1 MKIAV
6 NILIAT
12 FVASASAAPFSV
24 HEGSWHYETPT
35 FEEEEPGQ
43 QAPSGTSTLDITVT
57 TFGSVV
63 CGSYDGT
70 LAMRQP
76 KTSFFDFVGYQANG
90 AAHVY
95 FPNGFTGE
103 LDDIGEADIVQKGKT
118 LEWRLTR
125 EPRHEDYLYEVEQL
139 TPVQPDLK
147 NRERLR
153 KGCAVIANIFGKVN
167 KNNAHDAV
175 AKISSETNR

>member
-6 NILIAT
+6 NLLFAT
-12 FVASASAAPFSV
+12 FVASASAAPSSV

-35 FEEEEPGQ
+35 FEVGASDQPD
-43 QAPSGTSTLDITVT
+43 PSGTSTLDITVT
-57 TFGSVV
+57 TSGSVV

-76 KTSFFDFVGYQANG
+76 KTSFFDFVGYRTNVAT
-90 AAHVY
+90 HVY

-103 LDDIGEADIVQKGKT
+103 LDDIGEAEIVQKGKA

-125 EPRHEDYLYEVEQL
+125 APQHEDYLYEVAQL

-147 NRERLR
+147 NRERL
-153 KGCAVIANIFGKVN
+153 KKSCAVIARSFGKVD
-167 KNNAHDAV
+167 KNNARDAV
-175 AKISSETNR
+175 ARISSKTYR

>member
-6 NILIAT
+6 NILFAT

-24 HEGSWHYETPT
+24 HEGSWHFETST
-35 FEEEEPGQ
+35 LEGGESGQ
-43 QAPSGTSTLDITVT
+43 QDPSATSALDITVT
-57 TFGSVV
+57 TFGRVV

-70 LAMRQP
+70 VAMRQP

-103 LDDIGEADIVQKGKT
+103 LDDIGEANIVQIGKT

-125 EPRHEDYLYEVEQL
+125 EPQHEDYLYEVEQL

-147 NRERLR
+147 SRERLR
-153 KGCAVIANIFGKVN
+153 KSCAVIAHSFGKVD

-175 AKISSETNR
+175 AKISSKMYR